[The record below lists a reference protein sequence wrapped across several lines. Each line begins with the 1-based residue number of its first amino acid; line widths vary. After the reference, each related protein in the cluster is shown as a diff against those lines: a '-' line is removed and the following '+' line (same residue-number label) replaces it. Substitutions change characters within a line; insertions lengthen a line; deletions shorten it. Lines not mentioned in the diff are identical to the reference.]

1 MNIFP
6 YYVVVNRP
14 RFNVV
19 TSIRAV
25 LSGIFK
31 RVVLNQNTT
40 EPSLVSITVI
50 KFLPKAGSELQA
62 QGYTYR
68 NYDLGLGISNVI
80 VMGRA

>member
-1 MNIFP
+1 M
-6 YYVVVNRP
+6 
-14 RFNVV
+14 
-19 TSIRAV
+19 
-25 LSGIFK
+25 
-31 RVVLNQNTT
+31 
-40 EPSLVSITVI
+40 I